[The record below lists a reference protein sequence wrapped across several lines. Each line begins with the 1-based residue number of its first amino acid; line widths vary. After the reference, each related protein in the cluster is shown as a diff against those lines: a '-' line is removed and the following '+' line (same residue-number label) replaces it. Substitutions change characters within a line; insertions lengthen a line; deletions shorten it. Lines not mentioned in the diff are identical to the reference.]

1 MTCPTPLHRSLVK
14 YVVEFDEKDIGRLR
28 SLTDG
33 KGRPAWAPAMV
44 LNEPDTLLGHPLTPV
59 EQSGEAGGS

>member
-1 MTCPTPLHRSLVK
+1 MK